1 MAADYG
7 QMARNLDHFYN
18 FDDKVVLFVGA
29 GTKQL
34 LDVSRKPKRTIA
46 IDQNAEAL
54 QQLKQ
59 QVEARHLENVV
70 EIVHSDF
77 CDVAER
83 GDVVYFE
90 FCLHEMPDPDNAL
103 AHAKSLAPDIV
114 VFDHA
119 PGSEWAYMGA
129 EEDKVIRSTQAM
141 ERFGIRRRELFR
153 TNQIFK
159 DYAELLAKV
168 SPQGPLAVERAA
180 RFANVT
186 GIAIPMEYG
195 LTLL

>member
-1 MAADYG
+1 MAADYD
-7 QMARNLDHFYN
+7 QMARNLEDFYQ
-18 FDDKVVLFVGA
+18 FKDKVVVFVGA

-34 LDVSRKPKRTIA
+34 LDVGRIPKRTIA
-46 IDQNAEAL
+46 IDQSAEAV
-54 QQLKQ
+54 QQLRQ
-59 QVEARHLENVV
+59 QVEARHLESVV
-70 EIVHSDF
+70 EIIQADF
-77 CDVAER
+77 FDVISR

-90 FCLHEMPDPDNAL
+90 FCLHEMTNPHKAL

-114 VFDHA
+114 VYDHA
-119 PGSEWAYMGA
+119 PGSEWAYMAA
-129 EEDKVIRSTQAM
+129 EEDKVARSTQAM
-141 ERFGIRRRELFR
+141 ERFGIRSRQLFR
-153 TNQIFK
+153 TDQHFK

-180 RFANVT
+180 RYANVT

>member
-1 MAADYG
+1 MAADYV
-7 QMARNLDHFYN
+7 QMARNLEDFYQ
-18 FDDKVVLFVGA
+18 FKDKVVVFVGA

-34 LDVSRKPKRTIA
+34 LDISRIPKRTIA
-46 IDQNAEAL
+46 IDQDVDAL
-54 QQLKQ
+54 QQLRQ

-70 EIVHSDF
+70 EIVQSDF
-77 CDVAER
+77 FDVPSR

-90 FCLHEMPDPDNAL
+90 FCLHEMTDPDKAL

-114 VFDHA
+114 VYDHA
-119 PGSEWAYMGA
+119 PGSEWAYLGA
-129 EEDKVIRSTQAM
+129 EEDKVVRSTQAM
-141 ERFGIRRRELFR
+141 ERFGIRRREIFR
-153 TNQIFK
+153 TNQHFK

-180 RFANVT
+180 RYASVT
-186 GIAIPMEYG
+186 GIAIPMGYG

>member
-1 MAADYG
+1 MAADYD
-7 QMARNLDHFYN
+7 QMASNLEDFYP
-18 FDDKVVLFVGA
+18 FKDKVVLFVGA

-34 LDVSRKPKRTIA
+34 LDIGRIPKRTIS
-46 IDQNAEAL
+46 IDQSAEAI
-54 QQLKQ
+54 QQLRQ
-59 QVEARHLENVV
+59 HVETQRLESVV

-77 CDVAER
+77 SDVVTH

-90 FCLHEMPDPDNAL
+90 FCLHEMPDPDIAL

-114 VFDHA
+114 VYDHA
-119 PGSEWAYMGA
+119 PGSEWAYLGA
-129 EEDKVIRSTQAM
+129 EEDKVVRSTQAM
-141 ERFGIRRRELFR
+141 ERFGIRRREFFI

-180 RFANVT
+180 RFADVS
-186 GIAIPMEYG
+186 GIAIPMDYG

>member
-7 QMARNLDHFYN
+7 QMARNLDRFYN
-18 FDDKVVLFVGA
+18 FQDKVVIFVGA

-46 IDQNAEAL
+46 IDQSAEAL
-54 QQLKQ
+54 QQLRQ
-59 QVEARHLENVV
+59 QVEAQHLESAV

-77 CDVAER
+77 CDVTAQ

-90 FCLHEMPDPDNAL
+90 FCLHEMPDPVSAL

-119 PGSEWAYMGA
+119 PGSEWAYMAA
-129 EEDKVIRSTQAM
+129 EEDKVAQSTQAM
-141 ERFGIRRRELFR
+141 ERFGIRAREIFR
-153 TNQIFK
+153 TDQIFK
-159 DYAELLAKV
+159 DYAELLAKI

-180 RFANVT
+180 HYENVT
-186 GIAIPMEYG
+186 DIAIPMEYG

>member
-7 QMARNLDHFYN
+7 QMARNLDRFYN
-18 FDDKVVLFVGA
+18 FEDKVVIFVGA

-46 IDQNAEAL
+46 IDQSAEAL
-54 QQLKQ
+54 QPLRQ
-59 QVEARHLENVV
+59 QVEARHLESAV
-70 EIVHSDF
+70 EIIHADF
-77 CDVAER
+77 CGVTAQGDVA
-83 GDVVYFE
+83 YFE
-90 FCLHEMPDPDNAL
+90 FCLHEMPDPVKAL

-119 PGSEWAYMGA
+119 SGSEWAYMAA
-129 EEDKVIRSTQAM
+129 EEDKVICSTQAM
-141 ERFGIRRRELFR
+141 ERFGIRSRELFR
-153 TNQIFK
+153 TEQIFN
-159 DYAELLAKV
+159 DYAELLAKI

-186 GIAIPMEYG
+186 NIAIPMDYG

>member
-18 FDDKVVLFVGA
+18 FQDKVVVFVGA
-29 GTKQL
+29 GAKQL

-46 IDQNAEAL
+46 IDQNDEAL
-54 QQLKQ
+54 QQLRQ
-59 QVEARHLENVV
+59 QVEARHLESVV

-77 CDVAER
+77 SEVTSL

-90 FCLHEMPDPDNAL
+90 FCLHEMIDPDKAL

-114 VFDHA
+114 VFDHT
-119 PGSEWAYMGA
+119 PGSEWAYLAA
-129 EEDKVIRSTQAM
+129 EEDKVARSTQAM
-141 ERFGIRRRELFR
+141 ERFGVRARQLFNTEQR
-153 TNQIFK
+153 FT

-168 SPQGPLAVERAA
+168 YPQGPLAVERAA
-180 RFANVT
+180 QFVNVT
-186 GIAIPMEYG
+186 GIAIPMGYG

>member
-7 QMARNLDHFYN
+7 QMARNLDRFYN
-18 FDDKVVLFVGA
+18 FEGKIVVFVGA

-34 LDVSRKPKRTIA
+34 LDVSRKPKKTIA
-46 IDQNAEAL
+46 IDQSAEAL
-54 QQLKQ
+54 QQLRQ
-59 QVEARHLENVV
+59 QVEAQHLENAV

-77 CDVAER
+77 KGVTAR

-90 FCLHEMPDPDNAL
+90 FCLHEMPDPAKAL

-119 PGSEWAYMGA
+119 PGSEWAYMAA
-129 EEDKVIRSTQAM
+129 EEDKVARSTQAM
-141 ERFGIRRRELFR
+141 ERFGIRAREIFS
-153 TNQIFK
+153 TAQYFK
-159 DYAELLAKV
+159 DYSELLAKI
-168 SPQGPLAVERAA
+168 SPQGPLAVERALRYA
-180 RFANVT
+180 HVA
-186 GIAIPMEYG
+186 GISIPMDYG